1 MIVYKIDKNNFLL
14 KCQLTCRKSI
24 IKINSEQYNSY
35 MSFIS

>member
-1 MIVYKIDKNNFLL
+1 MIIYKIDKNKFLL
-14 KCQLTCRKSI
+14 EYQLTSRKSI